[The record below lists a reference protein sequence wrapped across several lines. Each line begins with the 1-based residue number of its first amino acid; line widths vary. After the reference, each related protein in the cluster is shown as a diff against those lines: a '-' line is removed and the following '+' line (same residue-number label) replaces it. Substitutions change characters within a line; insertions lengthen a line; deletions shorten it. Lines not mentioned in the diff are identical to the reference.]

1 MIVCNGT
8 LEHLQ
13 TENFT
18 SNEIQTQIDSL
29 ADKLATEQGL

>member
-1 MIVCNGT
+1 MAVCNGT

-18 SNEIQTQIDSL
+18 SNKIQTQIDSL
-29 ADKLATEQGL
+29 AD